1 MTQKI
6 LVSALVAGA
15 VAGFLAALLQFG
27 FVIPLLLE
35 GELYESGARVHF
47 ADGFIESEAGASPI
61 GWDLGRHGLT
71 VAFNLIAWIGFALIL
86 VALMALG
93 ARRGIAITPGTGALW
108 GVMAFLAVHLAPAA
122 SLPPELPGTTAAEV
136 SSRYVWWAG
145 TIITAALALAALVFR
160 PGLPAVIV
168 AAVLILGPHIIGA
181 PHLDRYFGVAAPE
194 LAAQFV
200 SRTLGV
206 AALTWAILGAVAG
219 WMWDRT

>member
-1 MTQKI
+1 M
-6 LVSALVAGA
+6 S
-15 VAGFLAALLQFG
+15 
-27 FVIPLLLE
+27 
-35 GELYESGARVHF
+35 
-47 ADGFIESEAGASPI
+47 
-61 GWDLGRHGLT
+61 
-71 VAFNLIAWIGFALIL
+71 
-86 VALMALG
+86 
-93 ARRGIAITPGTGALW
+93 
-108 GVMAFLAVHLAPAA
+108 
-122 SLPPELPGTTAAEV
+122 LPGTTAAEV
-136 SSRYVWWAG
+136 SSRYDWWAG